1 MHQDNGL
8 VARERAP
15 METTMNIARIFAVAV
30 TLGVLST
37 ASSQEA
43 PKQDPAA
50 KPAAGAP
57 AGAQAPGAGSAAQT
71 PAGPQPATGAQ
82 APASTTPPP
91 PPPSA
96 AVGKTGVIKDNE
108 FIPTEEIQPDE
119 AVTFPV
125 DI

>member
-1 MHQDNGL
+1 
-8 VARERAP
+8 
-15 METTMNIARIFAVAV
+15 MEAIMNLARIFAVVV

-37 ASSQEA
+37 ASSQET
-43 PKQDPAA
+43 PKQDPAPAA
-50 KPAAGAP
+50 KPAD
-57 AGAQAPGAGSAAQT
+57 
-71 PAGPQPATGAQ
+71 
-82 APASTTPPP
+82 APASASQAPNGGGNVVQAPSAPSSGAAQPAAQEPEKVP

-96 AVGKTGVIKDNE
+96 AAGKTGVIKDNE

>member
-1 MHQDNGL
+1 
-8 VARERAP
+8 
-15 METTMNIARIFAVAV
+15 MEATMNIARVFAVAI

-37 ASSQEA
+37 ASSQETQKQEA
-43 PKQDPAA
+43 PQAA
-50 KPAAGAP
+50 KPAADAP
-57 AGAQAPGAGSAAQT
+57 ANTPQAGNAAQT
-71 PAGPQPATGAQ
+71 PPSSGASPPATGAQ
-82 APASTTPPP
+82 APASTASPP

-96 AVGKTGVIKDNE
+96 ATGKTGVIKDNE

>member
-1 MHQDNGL
+1 
-8 VARERAP
+8 
-15 METTMNIARIFAVAV
+15 MNIARIFTVLV
-30 TLGVLST
+30 TIGVLST
-37 ASSQEA
+37 ASSQE
-43 PKQDPAA
+43 PQRQDSPPAA

-57 AGAQAPGAGSAAQT
+57 ANGSQAPNGGGNAAQT
-71 PAGPQPATGAQ
+71 PNAPSSGPAQPVQ
-82 APASTTPPP
+82 EPEKVP

-96 AVGKTGVIKDNE
+96 AVRKTGVIKDNE